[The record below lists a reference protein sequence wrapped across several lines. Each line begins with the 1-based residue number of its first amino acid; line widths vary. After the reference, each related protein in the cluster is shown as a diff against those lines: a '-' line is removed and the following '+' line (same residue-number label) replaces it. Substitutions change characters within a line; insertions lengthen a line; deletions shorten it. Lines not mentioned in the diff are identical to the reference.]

1 MKKFLLSLVAAAA
14 ALFATSCVNEL
25 EDGIKDNTGNGVTF
39 EISASELASRA
50 LGDAEQ
56 AVYLLYGV
64 YEIKDGNSV
73 EFQNRLS
80 NTTINDNLK
89 FVDGNATVT
98 INLLDD
104 TSYNVL
110 FWAVSAGT
118 YDDDDA
124 DGITTTPAFT
134 INWAEQTMRMNDS
147 LEANV
152 EGYDAFYGYSEGV
165 AAGSNP
171 EPIQLSRPFA
181 QLNIGTNDLSIAAA
195 GGFDPAKSK
204 VVLEN
209 APKKFDLKN
218 GTVTET
224 GTITYGLASMDEV
237 KNSNY
242 PIDGYDYL
250 SMNYVL
256 VSGKALVNVTLEVN
270 DGNNKTIDNTYNSV
284 PVQRNYR
291 TNVYGSLLTNG
302 SQFNVTIDKGLST
315 EYEEN
320 HTIVKTGYQFVLALL
335 RGENVILAN
344 DITVTAQD
352 ITDAQNAPAHVMSRT
367 NGSTPINVTI
377 NLGDHTIT
385 FKNGA
390 ELNLNGGSVTIE
402 GEGTIVT
409 EQSLGFTNGG
419 VFTAE
424 DSNVNTDNYSGEVT
438 TVSEGLAAVFAK
450 GGTFT
455 MTTDIALDEAL
466 TVSANAILDLN
477 GHVLSGVNNTN
488 TGHLIEVSNSKSLT
502 VKDSSAAKNGK
513 ITYAQGTSN
522 VGWTIYVEGVLNLE
536 SGAIELTGDEWSIGY
551 AVDLRPNAWG
561 TAYTEPSTF
570 NMKGGKLISSDG
582 AVRVASSSSDSY
594 KQVSANFNMTA
605 GEIEAAYDG
614 IFVQQSNEAY
624 DVLNVN
630 ISGGTL
636 KSELYPIRLYGPVAT
651 SKVGNSSVTISG
663 GSFSKVN
670 LTDKVALVEGLISL
684 GGGVSAETLYHTNV
698 AITGGTFT
706 NGEALPTYKTPVAKI
721 GDEKFGT
728 LQEAINAAA
737 NGAVIVLIS
746 DIKQVDG
753 VLIKDKIL
761 TIDLN
766 NKTYTV
772 TNGANVNN
780 RNIKVSGTS
789 DVIIKN
795 GTLVAEG
802 QLTSGA
808 YGTVRTEGSANVTL
822 DNVKLY
828 SYRGYGLNV
837 KANTGTTVTIKDSEI
852 YAQYSGGIEAAGGT
866 IELTN
871 VKIDQKGVY
880 SNAAWCSVAIGVNGG
895 GKVTINSGEYNAAAI
910 ATDANS
916 AQGTW
921 VAYVMSSGGT
931 LDIKGGTFNGTI
943 AETANAA
950 NACGLICA
958 DRAAVVNIYDG
969 TFNSNGAILDMRNN
983 VGTQPNPVATLS
995 GGDYSADPTKS
1006 GLYASNLITVAE
1018 GKKVE
1023 SENGRWTIVDAK

>member
-64 YEIKDGNSV
+64 YEIDGSSV

-118 YDDDDA
+118 YA

-171 EPIQLSRPFA
+171 EPVQLSRPFA

-195 GGFDPAKSK
+195 GGFNPANSK

-218 GTVTET
+218 GSVTET
-224 GTITYGLASMDEV
+224 GTITYGLASMNEV
-237 KNSNY
+237 KNSRY
-242 PIDGYDYL
+242 PIDGYNYL

-344 DITVTAQD
+344 NITVTAQD
-352 ITDAQNAPAHVMSRT
+352 ITDAKAALNGSIPVMSRT
-367 NGSTPINVTI
+367 TASGAINVVI
-377 NLGDHTIT
+377 NLGGHIIT
-385 FKNGA
+385 FENGVA
-390 ELNLNGGSVTIE
+390 LDLKGGSVTLE
-402 GEGTIVT
+402 GEGKIVA
-409 EQSLGFTNGG
+409 EQGSVSGSDSDYGFTNGG

-424 DSNVNTDNYSGEVT
+424 GSEVNTTGYKEGT
-438 TVSEGLAAVFAK
+438 ALPTVSEGLAAVFAN

-455 MTTDIALDEAL
+455 MTTDIALTEAL

-477 GHVLSGVNNTN
+477 GHVLSGVNNTGS
-488 TGHLIEVSNSKSLT
+488 GHLIKVNNSKSLT

-570 NMKGGKLISSDG
+570 NMTGGKLISSDG

-636 KSELYPIRLYGPVAT
+636 KSEFYPIRLYGPVAT
-651 SKVGNSSVTISG
+651 SKIGNSSVTISG

-670 LTDKVALVEGLISL
+670 LTDKVALVEGLIYL
-684 GGGVSAETLYHTNV
+684 GGSVNAETLYHTNV

-728 LQEAINAAA
+728 LQEAIEAAED
-737 NGAVIVLIS
+737 GAEIVLIS
-746 DIKQVDG
+746 DIHVGETLNLAAGKHLTLNLDG
-753 VLIKDKIL
+753 YTISGAFTKGDDAANAMIKNNATL
-761 TIDLN
+761 TI
-766 NKTYTV
+766 
-772 TNGANVNN
+772 
-780 RNIKVSGTS
+780 I
-789 DVIIKN
+789 
-795 GTLVAEG
+795 
-802 QLTSGA
+802 
-808 YGTVRTEGSANVTL
+808 
-822 DNVKLY
+822 
-828 SYRGYGLNV
+828 
-837 KANTGTTVTIKDSEI
+837 
-852 YAQYSGGIEAAGGT
+852 GGT
-866 IELTN
+866 IKNVTENGDAVISNKGTLTLDD
-871 VKIDQKGVY
+871 VKIVGAPLSENGYPEYNIY
-880 SNAAWCSVAIGVNGG
+880 SIGGSLVVEEGTEIVADRGAIRLQDGAD
-895 GKVTINSGEYNAAAI
+895 VTINGGDIKVTDALGTRALTAHVIYAKGSASKLTINNGNFAMKYNAAAGLGASI
-910 ATDANS
+910 ICPAGATIKVYGGNFNFAGQKGGQSGCFQNYMGYGAPVD
-916 AQGTW
+916 
-921 VAYVMSSGGT
+921 VYGGT
-931 LDIKGGTFNGTI
+931 YNDNTVTKNLAAGY
-943 AETANAA
+943 TA
-950 NACGLICA
+950 
-958 DRAAVVNIYDG
+958 VE
-969 TFNSNGAILDMRNN
+969 SNG
-983 VGTQPNPVATLS
+983 
-995 GGDYSADPTKS
+995 KW
-1006 GLYASNLITVAE
+1006 TVVKAE
-1018 GKKVE
+1018 
-1023 SENGRWTIVDAK
+1023 

>member
-1 MKKFLLSLVAAAA
+1 MKKFLLSLIAAAA

-64 YEIKDGNSV
+64 YEIDGSSV
-73 EFQNRLS
+73 KFQNRLS

-118 YDDDDA
+118 YDDA
-124 DGITTTPAFT
+124 NGITTTPAFT
-134 INWAEQTMRMNDS
+134 INWAEQTMRMNDNDS
-147 LEANV
+147 LKANV

-171 EPIQLSRPFA
+171 EPVQLSRPFA

-195 GGFDPAKSK
+195 GGFNPAKSK

-224 GTITYGLASMDEV
+224 GKITYGLASMDEV
-237 KNSNY
+237 KNSYY
-242 PIDGYDYL
+242 PIGGYEYL

-256 VSGKALVNVTLEVN
+256 VGGKALVNVTLEVN

-320 HTIVKTGYQFVLALL
+320 HTIVKTGYQFALALL

-352 ITDAQNAPAHVMSRT
+352 ITDAKAAPAHVMSRAAD
-367 NGSTPINVTI
+367 SDAINVVI
-377 NLGDHTIT
+377 NLGGHTLT
-385 FKNGA
+385 FDDGA
-390 ELNLNGGSVTIE
+390 ELDLNGGSVTLE
-402 GEGTIVT
+402 GKGESKIVA
-409 EQSLGFTNGG
+409 EQSPGFTNGG
-419 VFTAE
+419 VFKA
-424 DSNVNTDNYSGEVT
+424 DGNEVDT
-438 TVSEGLAAVFAK
+438 TGYGTVPTVSEGLAAVFAN

-455 MTTDIALDEAL
+455 MTTDIALTEAL

-488 TGHLIEVSNSKSLT
+488 TGHLIEVNNSKSLT
-502 VKDSSAAKNGK
+502 IKDSSAAKNGK

-582 AVRVASSSSDSY
+582 AVRVASSSSDTH
-594 KQVSANFNMTA
+594 KQVSANFNMTG

-614 IFVQQSNEAY
+614 IFVQQSNVAY

-630 ISGGTL
+630 INGGTL
-636 KSELYPIRLYGPVAT
+636 KSEFFPIRLYGPIAT
-651 SKVGNSSVTISG
+651 SKIGNSSVTISG

-670 LTDKVALVEGLISL
+670 LTDKVALVEGLIYL
-684 GGGVSAETLYHTNV
+684 GGGVSEETLYHTNV

-706 NGEALPTYKTPVAKI
+706 NGEALPTYKTPVAQI

-728 LQEAINAAA
+728 LQEAINAAED
-737 NGAVIVLIS
+737 GAEIVLIS
-746 DIKQVDG
+746 DIHVGETLNLAAGKNLTLDLDG
-753 VLIKDKIL
+753 YTISGAFTKGDGAVVNIANGVSAKLVGGIVKNTTENGDAVINNEGTLELKDVEIVGAPLADGGYSAYAVISSGKL
-761 TIDLN
+761 TINEGTVVSADRGCLKFSGAGETVINGGSFSN
-766 NKTYTV
+766 NDI
-772 TNGANVNN
+772 GS
-780 RNIKVSGTS
+780 RS
-789 DVIIKN
+789 
-795 GTLVAEG
+795 
-802 QLTSGA
+802 LTSHVVDVENGGSHKLTING
-808 YGTVRTEGSANVTL
+808 GTFKHLHTATSGGVVICNRTTGVVYVNGGS
-822 DNVKLY
+822 
-828 SYRGYGLNV
+828 
-837 KANTGTTVTIKDSEI
+837 
-852 YAQYSGGIEAAGGT
+852 YSGGNYYGNNNLSDYGYGGT
-866 IELTN
+866 F
-871 VKIDQKGVY
+871 
-880 SNAAWCSVAIGVNGG
+880 SV
-895 GKVTINSGEYNAAAI
+895 
-910 ATDANS
+910 
-916 AQGTW
+916 
-921 VAYVMSSGGT
+921 
-931 LDIKGGTFNGTI
+931 KGGTFTARPAQKYI
-943 AETANAA
+943 AA
-950 NACGLICA
+950 GYK
-958 DRAAVVNIYDG
+958 AVE
-969 TFNSNGAILDMRNN
+969 SNG
-983 VGTQPNPVATLS
+983 
-995 GGDYSADPTKS
+995 KW
-1006 GLYASNLITVAE
+1006 TVVRDE
-1018 GKKVE
+1018 
-1023 SENGRWTIVDAK
+1023 

>member
-1 MKKFLLSLVAAAA
+1 MKKFLLSLVAAAT

-64 YEIKDGNSV
+64 YEIDGSRV
-73 EFQNRLS
+73 EFQNNLS

-118 YDDDDA
+118 YDDA
-124 DGITTTPAFT
+124 DRITTTPAFT
-134 INWAEQTMRMNDS
+134 INWDEQTMRMNDS

-152 EGYDAFYGYSEGV
+152 EGYDAFYGYAENV
-165 AAGSNP
+165 AAGTSP
-171 EPIQLSRPFA
+171 APVQLNRPFA
-181 QLNIGTNDLSIAAA
+181 QLNIGTNDMSIAAA
-195 GGFDPAKSK
+195 GGFNPANSK

-218 GTVTET
+218 GTITET
-224 GTITYGLASMDEV
+224 GTITYGLASMNEV
-237 KNSNY
+237 KNSRY
-242 PIDGYDYL
+242 PIGGYEYL

-320 HTIVKTGYQFVLALL
+320 HTIVKSGYQFALALF

-352 ITDAQNAPAHVMSRT
+352 ITDAKAAPAHVMSRAAD
-367 NGSTPINVTI
+367 SDAINVVI
-377 NLGDHTIT
+377 NLGGHTIK
-385 FKNGA
+385 FDGA
-390 ELNLNGGSVTIE
+390 ALNLNGGSVTLEGGGKIE
-402 GEGTIVT
+402 AGENY
-409 EQSLGFTNGG
+409 GFTNGG
-419 VFTAE
+419 VFKADGNEVDTTGYE
-424 DSNVNTDNYSGEVT
+424 GTVT
-438 TVSEGLAAVFAK
+438 TVSEGLAAVFAN

-455 MTTDIALDEAL
+455 MTTDIALTEAL

-477 GHVLSGVNNTN
+477 GHVLSGVNNTGS
-488 TGHLIEVSNSKSLT
+488 GHLIKVNNSKSLT
-502 VKDSSAAKNGK
+502 IKDSSTAQNGK

-522 VGWTIYVEGVLNLE
+522 IGWTIYVEGELNLE

-570 NMKGGKLISSDG
+570 NMTGGKLISSDG
-582 AVRVASSSSDSY
+582 AVRVASTSSESY
-594 KQVSANFNMTA
+594 KQVSANFNMTG

-614 IFVQQSNEAY
+614 IFIQQSNEAY

-636 KSELYPIRLYGPVAT
+636 KSEFYPIRFYGPVAT
-651 SKVGNSSVTISG
+651 SKIGNSSLTISG

-670 LTDKVALVEGLISL
+670 LTDKVALVEGLIYL

-728 LQEAINAAA
+728 LQEAIDAAA
-737 NGAVIVLIS
+737 NGAEIVLIS
-746 DIKQVDG
+746 DIHVGETLNLAAGKNLTLNLGGHTISGAFTKGDG
-753 VLIKDKIL
+753 AVVNIANGVSAKLVGGIVKNTTENGDAVINNKGTLELENIEIIGAPIADGGYSAYAVISSGKL
-761 TIDLN
+761 TINEGTVVSADRGCLKFSGAGETVINGGSFSN
-766 NKTYTV
+766 NDI
-772 TNGANVNN
+772 GS
-780 RNIKVSGTS
+780 RS
-789 DVIIKN
+789 
-795 GTLVAEG
+795 
-802 QLTSGA
+802 LTSH
-808 YGTVRTEGSANVTL
+808 VVDVE
-822 DNVKLY
+822 
-828 SYRGYGLNV
+828 
-837 KANTGTTVTIKDSEI
+837 
-852 YAQYSGGIEAAGGT
+852 
-866 IELTN
+866 
-871 VKIDQKGVY
+871 
-880 SNAAWCSVAIGVNGG
+880 NGG
-895 GKVTINSGEYNAAAI
+895 SHKLTIN
-910 ATDANS
+910 
-916 AQGTW
+916 
-921 VAYVMSSGGT
+921 
-931 LDIKGGTFNGTI
+931 GGTFNHLH
-943 AETANAA
+943 TATS
-950 NACGLICA
+950 GGVVICN
-958 DRAAVVNIYDG
+958 RTTGVVYVNGGSYSGGNYYGNNNLSDYGYGG
-969 TFNSNGAILDMRNN
+969 TFEVKGGTYTAKPAAKYIATGYKAVESNG
-983 VGTQPNPVATLS
+983 
-995 GGDYSADPTKS
+995 KW
-1006 GLYASNLITVAE
+1006 TVVKDE
-1018 GKKVE
+1018 
-1023 SENGRWTIVDAK
+1023 